1 MTRSSAIALPQ
12 NIRTGTAFWL
22 AACIVVGVACI
33 AFQGAWLFS
42 VLICIGALV
51 ASKLARRVQL
61 WRACILFSLT
71 GFIVLNYGFENLIAG
86 HVAGIPLIVG
96 EMLMFAGLAQG
107 WWRRRERAAAL
118 FGHPAMKCTIALW
131 LLASVH
137 LISNV
142 PKFGLYAF
150 RDASIFFEALFLV
163 AGFVWALE
171 PGGIRKLNRWL
182 LFLFVANF
190 LYACTLP
197 VGETLQEHSPASGV
211 FQPIPLLGQYQHNGL
226 YIVSGALFCI
236 WMAPYVV
243 HWKRWTSI
251 GLAVIQLSALVILQ
265 TRSMYIGMVLV
276 VLVTFVIGERRK
288 CAQFLA
294 VMGFGVAA
302 IVTFVVIVSAFNIN
316 IQGRVM
322 EISGTSIREHVASV
336 FALTDQQDRLGQDQD
351 RLDWMNQV
359 WTDTTA
365 DAGTLIF
372 GQGFGK
378 PLIDFERDGVPVRQP
393 HNSTLGVFGRLGVS
407 GVIVWITF
415 HLYVF
420 NTLLNFIRRT
430 RGSHNENR
438 DFMVWLLGFYV
449 LALLLSMVQ
458 PAFEFSHCAV
468 PLYFLLGVGLSI
480 AHTAPQTG
488 KLATVGTAPSTA
500 QATA

>member
-1 MTRSSAIALPQ
+1 
-12 NIRTGTAFWL
+12 
-22 AACIVVGVACI
+22 
-33 AFQGAWLFS
+33 
-42 VLICIGALV
+42 
-51 ASKLARRVQL
+51 
-61 WRACILFSLT
+61 
-71 GFIVLNYGFENLIAG
+71 
-86 HVAGIPLIVG
+86 
-96 EMLMFAGLAQG
+96 
-107 WWRRRERAAAL
+107 
-118 FGHPAMKCTIALW
+118 
-131 LLASVH
+131 
-137 LISNV
+137 
-142 PKFGLYAF
+142 
-150 RDASIFFEALFLV
+150 
-163 AGFVWALE
+163 
-171 PGGIRKLNRWL
+171 
-182 LFLFVANF
+182 
-190 LYACTLP
+190 
-197 VGETLQEHSPASGV
+197 
-211 FQPIPLLGQYQHNGL
+211 
-226 YIVSGALFCI
+226 
-236 WMAPYVV
+236 
-243 HWKRWTSI
+243 
-251 GLAVIQLSALVILQ
+251 
-265 TRSMYIGMVLV
+265 
-276 VLVTFVIGERRK
+276 
-288 CAQFLA
+288 
-294 VMGFGVAA
+294 
-302 IVTFVVIVSAFNIN
+302 
-316 IQGRVM
+316 
-322 EISGTSIREHVASV
+322 VASV

-488 KLATVGTAPSTA
+488 KLATVGTAPSTT